1 MCMQMKESFY
11 THSSSINVSSDLHV
25 VSSDVKSSEAS
36 SISGEYDSNRSAKA
50 VIVTDVTLSNQ
61 LVSHYLIFRVVNLL
75 SIEPINNKTS

>member
-36 SISGEYDSNRSAKA
+36 SISGNMILIGVPK
-50 VIVTDVTLSNQ
+50 LS
-61 LVSHYLIFRVVNLL
+61 
-75 SIEPINNKTS
+75 

>member
-36 SISGEYDSNRSAKA
+36 SISGNMILIGVPKLS
-50 VIVTDVTLSNQ
+50 VTDVTLSNQ

-75 SIEPINNKTS
+75 SIEPIINKTS